1 MKQTPK
7 ATNLLLSYIVLQDF
21 LGARPFRGFDPKGG
35 EMWIKAR
42 HVPNSKACQ
51 SKACSQQRGRDV
63 PKKEK
68 YIPKGE
74 NADWIKSTYE
84 RRVANRGRDKGG
96 SWL

>member
-1 MKQTPK
+1 M
-7 ATNLLLSYIVLQDF
+7 D
-21 LGARPFRGFDPKGG
+21 
-35 EMWIKAR
+35 
-42 HVPNSKACQ
+42 Q

-84 RRVANRGRDKGG
+84 RRVANRGGTKGDHGFRGRPNRHWMMVSIQASVSG
-96 SWL
+96 SICQFLQILCLL

>member
-1 MKQTPK
+1 
-7 ATNLLLSYIVLQDF
+7 VD
-21 LGARPFRGFDPKGG
+21 
-35 EMWIKAR
+35 
-42 HVPNSKACQ
+42 Q

-84 RRVANRGRDKGG
+84 RGVANRGRNKRG
-96 SWL
+96 SWF